1 MNINHI
7 QLAETLWQAKINN
20 QPCPPIRTLVGEQSL
35 SIADA
40 YHIQRINIDKE
51 VTNGKRII
59 GHKIGLTS
67 KAVQKQLGV
76 DSPDFGCLLDDMILA
91 DGDSIA
97 VSSLLQPKIEAE
109 IAIVLK
115 HSLEHKKTTVLD
127 VLNAIDYV
135 LPAIEVVASRIQNW
149 NIKLVDT
156 VADNA
161 SCGTMFIGTTP
172 IDPKNV
178 DFRNCQMTVTHN
190 GDTVSSGIGANCL
203 GNPLIAATWLAN
215 TMQLNGSPLQAGEI
229 ILTGALGPMVT
240 ITEAGEYIAKI
251 DGLGEVTATFT

>member
-1 MNINHI
+1 MNTFHH
-7 QLAETLWQAKINN
+7 QLAQTLWQAKANG
-20 QPCPPIRTLVGEQSL
+20 QPCQPIRTMVGDTTL
-35 SIADA
+35 TVADA
-40 YHIQRINIDKE
+40 YQIQRINIE
-51 VTNGKRII
+51 RELATGKRII

-67 KAVQKQLGV
+67 KAVQQQLGV

-97 VSSLLQPKIEAE
+97 VNSLLQPKIEAE
-109 IAIVLK
+109 IAIILK
-115 HSLEHKKTTVLD
+115 YPLEHKNTTVLD

-149 NIKLVDT
+149 DITLVDT

-172 IDPKNV
+172 VAPSNV
-178 DFRNCQMTVTHN
+178 DFRRCGMQITQDGAV
-190 GDTVSSGIGANCL
+190 VSSGKGANCL

-215 TMQLNGSPLQAGEI
+215 TLQANGNPLQAGEI

-240 ITEAGEYIAKI
+240 ITQPGSYTATI
-251 DGLGEVTATFT
+251 DGVGEVTATFV